1 MQNGMAIEQGQVMLS
16 RGRKHI
22 GVVTG
27 VEKRCSLEGCR
38 GMRIGVRWFPKG
50 NITWPCTKGIRNV
63 DTGKWKHSWEIM

>member
-22 GVVTG
+22 GVATG

-38 GMRIGVRWFPKG
+38 GIMEE
-50 NITWPCTKGIRNV
+50 TK
-63 DTGKWKHSWEIM
+63 